1 LIAGQTRLSRE
12 RECMSTSTQ
21 AIAGIKTTRRY
32 RTQAERR
39 RIVEETLSAGVSV
52 ATVARAHG
60 VNANQLFHWRKL
72 YHAGLLDQ
80 APSVSTAN
88 AVRLLPVVVH
98 DESGAH
104 EKDKSAQEEE
114 ATAPPVA
121 SIAACSAAAV
131 HIEFPGHAFVS
142 VVGSAD
148 PAVIRAVLESLQG

>member
-1 LIAGQTRLSRE
+1 
-12 RECMSTSTQ
+12 MSTSAS
-21 AIAGIKTTRRY
+21 AIAGIKATRRY

-80 APSVSTAN
+80 APSAAAAN
-88 AVRLLPVVVH
+88 DVHLLPVVVVH
-98 DESGAH
+98 DKPVH
-104 EKDKSAQEEE
+104 EKEK
-114 ATAPPVA
+114 TASPAA
-121 SIAACSAAAV
+121 SLAAAV

-148 PAVIRAVLESLQG
+148 PAVIRAVLESLRG

>member
-1 LIAGQTRLSRE
+1 
-12 RECMSTSTQ
+12 MSTSTQ
-21 AIAGIKTTRRY
+21 AIAGIKATRRY

-80 APSVSTAN
+80 ALSAAAAN
-88 AVRLLPVVVH
+88 DVHLLPVVVH

-104 EKDKSAQEEE
+104 EEDKPAQEEE
-114 ATAPPVA
+114 ATALPVA
-121 SIAACSAAAV
+121 SMAAI

-148 PAVIRAVLESLQG
+148 PAVIRAVLESLRG

>member
-1 LIAGQTRLSRE
+1 
-12 RECMSTSTQ
+12 MSTSAQ

-39 RIVEETLSAGVSV
+39 QIVEETLSAGVSV

-80 APSVSTAN
+80 APSAAATNDVH
-88 AVRLLPVVVH
+88 LLPVVVH
-98 DESGAH
+98 DES
-104 EKDKSAQEEE
+104 AQEEE
-114 ATAPPVA
+114 EAASPVA
-121 SIAACSAAAV
+121 SSAAAV
-131 HIEFPGHAFVS
+131 HIEFPGYAFVS

-148 PAVIRAVLESLQG
+148 PAVIRAVLESLRG